1 MSAIDPERTV
11 ADLVVERPGRARV
24 FEQLGIDYC
33 CGGRSS
39 LAAVCAER
47 GLDPATVTAM
57 LAAFEQVSGAEA
69 GDDRDW
75 SSAALGELCDH
86 IVTEHHG
93 FLRAELPRLEGLLE
107 RVVRAH
113 GERHPE
119 IVETAELFEAVA
131 AELGTHMHVEEE
143 VVFPLC
149 RALDEGG
156 VPEATELAGSAS
168 AMEHDHDVIGAAL
181 ARMRDLT
188 GGFAPPADAC
198 NTYRAALDGLVALER
213 DLHRHIHEE
222 NNILF
227 PRALALAGVAAA

>member
-11 ADLVVERPGRARV
+11 ADLGVERPGRTRV
-24 FEQLGIDYC
+24 FEQRGIDYC

-39 LAAVCAER
+39 LAVACAER
-47 GLDPATVTAM
+47 GLDPATVAAM
-57 LAAFEQVSGAEA
+57 LAAFEQVSGADA

-86 IVTEHHG
+86 IVMEHHG
-93 FLRAELPRLEGLLE
+93 FLRVELPRLEGMLD

-119 IVETAELFEAVA
+119 LVETRDLFEAVA
-131 AELGTHMHVEEE
+131 AELDVHMHVEEE

-149 RALDEGG
+149 KSLDGG
-156 VPEATELAGSAS
+156 DVPAPAELAEPIR
-168 AMEHDHDVIGAAL
+168 AMEHDHDVTGAAL
-181 ARMRDLT
+181 ARMRDRT

-198 NTYRAALDGLVALER
+198 NTYRAALDALVAFER

-227 PRALALAGVAAA
+227 PRALALAGVAAV